1 MKIGILTGTRPD
13 IIKLAPIYWEAK
25 KRGHEAII
33 IHSGQHQLFHLYE
46 GVYKDLELPFP
57 PAFQPFGM
65 KRFLMRHVSKV
76 ASATGN
82 LERIEKMVAGG
93 VDPIREQA
101 AVAGK
106 IKKFMVSLLRKEKFD
121 IVLTHGDTLTAMIGS
136 LACYLNNIPVGH
148 VEAGLRTFSRE
159 PYPEQG
165 CTRTADAVSSLYFAA
180 TETNTQNLLNE
191 GFPKERIFTVG
202 NSVIDAAIW
211 AAQKGGSEKIKNLIG
226 SDGKPVIYFSSHRKE
241 NLISR
246 ERFTAI
252 AGAAIE
258 LSKKYRV
265 IWSVRPGTRVA
276 LKNYGIEI
284 AENENLKLVSDIPNY
299 TDIMYLMSKCR
310 FVCTDSGSMQEE
322 ICGLHVPCMTLR
334 FVTDRPESVE
344 VGANILAPPRS
355 VEEILRAADFIEKNY
370 EKMRQA
376 KNPYGDGTSSKK
388 ILDAIEK
395 FEGRLIEWK
404 K

>member
-25 KRGHEAII
+25 KRGHEAVL

-46 GVYKDLELPFP
+46 GVYRDMELPFP
-57 PAFQPFGM
+57 PDFAP
-65 KRFLMRHVSKV
+65 KSPRRFLLEKVSKL
-76 ASATGN
+76 ATKTGN
-82 LERIEKMVAGG
+82 VENIENMLAGG
-93 VDPIREQA
+93 VDHVREQA
-101 AVAGK
+101 TVAAR
-106 IKKFMVSLLRKEKFD
+106 IKKFMTGLLKREKFD
-121 IVLTHGDTLTAMIGS
+121 IVLTHGDTLTSMIGAIS
-136 LACYLNNIPVGH
+136 CYLNNIPVGH

-165 CTRTADAVSSLYFAA
+165 CTRTSDAVSSLYFAA
-180 TETNTQNLLNE
+180 TETNARNLSNE

-211 AAQKGGSEKIKNLIG
+211 AEQKGGSEKIKNLIG
-226 SDGKPVIYFSSHRKE
+226 SDGKPVIYFSCHRKE
-241 NLISR
+241 NLIDKNK
-246 ERFTAI
+246 FT
-252 AGAAIE
+252 
-258 LSKKYRV
+258 KKYRV

-284 AENENLKLVSDIPNY
+284 KENENLKLVSDIPNY
-299 TDIMYLMSKCR
+299 TDIMHLMSRCR

-322 ICGLHVPCMTLR
+322 ICALHVPCMTLR

-344 VGANILAPPRS
+344 AGANVLAPPRS
-355 VEEILRAADFIEKNY
+355 VEEILQAADFIEKNY
-370 EKMRQA
+370 EKMRAA

-395 FEGRLIEWK
+395 FDGKLVEWEK
-404 K
+404 